1 MIAFVFPGQGAQ
13 YVGMGKEF
21 YDQFPAAKQVFEEAS
36 DMLSFDMS
44 RLCFEDNTEKL
55 NLTANAQPAILTASI
70 AALRVLNQE
79 TGIRPDF
86 VAGHSLGEYSA
97 LVASGAMNF
106 KDAVHTVRKRGEFM
120 QSAVPIGIGAMAAV
134 IGLSKE
140 EIENICERVTSS
152 QSIVSSANYNSPQ
165 QTVISGHKE
174 AVQRAEGML
183 KEAGAK
189 RIVPL
194 SVSAPFHCKL
204 MNKAAE
210 NLSEVLND
218 IRVSEIETPVVT
230 NVESIA
236 NSDKTRVKDLLVQQ
250 VVKPVRWFESIQYL
264 AEQKVKNFVE
274 IGPGK
279 VLTGL
284 IRKTIK
290 EVNLINLENITQLA
304 HIKKNGI

>member
-218 IRVSEIETPVVT
+218 IQVSEM
-230 NVESIA
+230 
-236 NSDKTRVKDLLVQQ
+236 KR
-250 VVKPVRWFESIQYL
+250 RWL
-264 AEQKVKNFVE
+264 
-274 IGPGK
+274 P
-279 VLTGL
+279 T
-284 IRKTIK
+284 
-290 EVNLINLENITQLA
+290 
-304 HIKKNGI
+304 